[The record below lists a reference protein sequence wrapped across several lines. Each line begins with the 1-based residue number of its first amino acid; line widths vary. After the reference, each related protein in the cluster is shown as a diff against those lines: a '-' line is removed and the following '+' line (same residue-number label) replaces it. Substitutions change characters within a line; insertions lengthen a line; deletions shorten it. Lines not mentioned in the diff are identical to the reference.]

1 MSRLTVYPEDSA
13 AVSLV
18 DTSERGAIATALRAI
33 QVRFENWE
41 ARSPLSADL
50 DDQAILAVY
59 QSHIERLKK
68 EGGYRSVDVLRL
80 LPDNPNRE
88 ELRRKFLDEHTHS
101 EDEVRFFVE
110 GEGVF
115 YLRSAGKVYVIL
127 CEQGDLLSVPA
138 GTRHWFDMGPAPRFT
153 AIRLFTTPNGW
164 VAQFTGDR
172 IAQRF
177 PRFERVH
184 A

>member
-1 MSRLTVYPEDSA
+1 MSRLTVYPEHSA
-13 AVSLV
+13 AAPLV
-18 DTSERGAIATALRAI
+18 DTSERGEIEAALQAIR
-33 QVRFENWE
+33 VRFENWE
-41 ARSPLSADL
+41 ARYPLSADS
-50 DDQAILAVY
+50 DDKAVLAAY
-59 QSHIERLKK
+59 QSDIERLKE
-68 EGGYRSVDVLRL
+68 EGDYCSVDVLRL

-115 YLRSAGKVYVIL
+115 YLRAAGKVYVIL

-153 AIRLFTTPNGW
+153 AIRLFTTPKGW

-177 PRFERVH
+177 PLFERVH
-184 A
+184 P